1 METSQSLFG
10 FPQIGID
17 SVTDSTLTFEEITK
31 ELEEY
36 LLEESDNTESTDGIF
51 DLRTTLS
58 EQIQDVFDKLL
69 DSNSNKKRLLK
80 GLSIIFALLL
90 NTKVDTT

>member
-36 LLEESDNTESTDGIF
+36 LLEESDNTDSTDGIF

-90 NTKVDTT
+90 YTKVDTT